1 MKKTKSNMSLFDE
14 KLMERMREKILLLAD
29 PESGYTQ
36 EDFDN
41 EFSDPKTY
49 NISLDHDSYKIKFKF
64 KNESNNPNPEYATA
78 GSSGFDLRAN
88 LESPITLSP
97 QGGFAIVP
105 TGLYFEIPENY
116 EIQVRSRSGLAAK
129 NQVAV
134 LNSPGTVDADY
145 RGEVK
150 VILINHGLNE
160 FTINHG
166 DRIAQAVIASVIGK
180 NFVKLI
186 KVNNID
192 ENTERGSGGFG
203 STGVK

>member
-1 MKKTKSNMSLFDE
+1 MDLLAK
-14 KLMERMREKILLLAD
+14 MREKIFLMTD

-36 EDFDN
+36 EDFN
-41 EFSDPKTY
+41 KEFNSGEVSINYDA
-49 NISLDHDSYKIKFKF
+49 HKIKFKF
-64 KNESNNPNPEYATA
+64 KNESNNPDPEYATA

-88 LESPITLSP
+88 LTEPMGLSP
-97 QGGFAIVP
+97 RGGFAIVP
-105 TGLYFEIPENY
+105 TGLYFETPENF

-129 NQVAV
+129 NQVVV

-150 VILINHGLNE
+150 VILINHGLDE
-160 FTINHG
+160 FVINHG

-180 NFVKLI
+180 NFI
-186 KVNNID
+186 NFTKVDNID

>member
-1 MKKTKSNMSLFDE
+1 MKKIKNNMDLLD
-14 KLMERMREKILLLAD
+14 KMREKVLLLAD
-29 PESGYTQ
+29 LESGYTQ
-36 EDFDN
+36 EDFDK
-41 EFSDPKTY
+41 EFNTINVDDY
-49 NISLDHDSYKIKFKF
+49 QHKIKLAF
-64 KNESNNPNPEYATA
+64 KNESNNPDPEYATV

-88 LESPITLSP
+88 LTEPIKLSP
-97 QGGFAIVP
+97 QGGFTIIP
-105 TGLYFEIPENY
+105 TGLYFDIPTNF

-160 FTINHG
+160 FIINHG
-166 DRIAQAVIASVIGK
+166 DRIAQGVLSSVIGK
-180 NFVKLI
+180 NLI
-186 KVNNID
+186 NLKKIDNIN

-203 STGVK
+203 STGIQ

>member
-1 MKKTKSNMSLFDE
+1 MEL
-14 KLMERMREKILLLAD
+14 LERMREKVFLLAD
-29 PESGYTQ
+29 PDSGYTQ
-36 EDFDN
+36 EDFDSEFN
-41 EFSDPKTY
+41 EM
-49 NISLDHDSYKIKFKF
+49 KIGVDYDAHKFKVNF
-64 KNESNNPNPEYATA
+64 KNESNNPDPEYATA

-88 LESPITLSP
+88 LTEPMGLSP
-97 QGGFAIVP
+97 RGGFAIVP
-105 TGLYFEIPENY
+105 TGLYFEIPENF

-150 VILINHGLNE
+150 VILINHGDE
-160 FTINHG
+160 GFIINHG

-180 NFVKLI
+180 NFVKLD

-203 STGVK
+203 STGVE